1 MIYTRDINNLFMSP
15 IYTKCKK
22 YYHASLLIK
31 KEFVFILS
39 FEKVNI
45 FMMCICYLLNI
56 QFWQWS
62 DEMGRFLQWINLQQ
76 ILYVS
81 NKIIFFFST
90 WNKINTYIEIFGI
103 SYIWILTV
111 KKKTLFF
118 CRKFNSNVSRI
129 CIPTIHFKIKIYI
142 IMKWNITVI
151 EY

>member
-1 MIYTRDINNLFMSP
+1 MIYTTDINNLFMSP

-31 KEFVFILS
+31 KEFVFIIS

-56 QFWQWS
+56 RFWQWS

-111 KKKTLFF
+111 KKTPYFF
-118 CRKFNSNVSRI
+118 VGNSIQMCLEYVYRLYILRSR
-129 CIPTIHFKIKIYI
+129 YI
-142 IMKWNITVI
+142 L
-151 EY
+151 

>member
-31 KEFVFILS
+31 KEFVFIIS

-45 FMMCICYLLNI
+45 SLWCAFVICWVYS
-56 QFWQWS
+56 S
-62 DEMGRFLQWINLQQ
+62 DNDQMKWEGFCNELICSKFYMFQTK
-76 ILYVS
+76 S
-81 NKIIFFFST
+81 FFFST

>member
-1 MIYTRDINNLFMSP
+1 MIYTTDINNLFMSP

-31 KEFVFILS
+31 KEFVFIIS

-56 QFWQWS
+56 RFWQWS

-111 KKKTLFF
+111 KKNPYFF
-118 CRKFNSNVSRI
+118 VGNSIQMCLEYVYRLYILRSR
-129 CIPTIHFKIKIYI
+129 Y
-142 IMKWNITVI
+142 VL
-151 EY
+151 

>member
-45 FMMCICYLLNI
+45 SLWCAFVICWIYS
-56 QFWQWS
+56 S
-62 DEMGRFLQWINLQQ
+62 DNDQMKWEGFCNELICSKFYMFQTK
-76 ILYVS
+76 S
-81 NKIIFFFST
+81 FFFST

-111 KKKTLFF
+111 KKKPYFF
-118 CRKFNSNVSRI
+118 VGNSIQMCLEYVYRLYILRSR
-129 CIPTIHFKIKIYI
+129 YI
-142 IMKWNITVI
+142 L
-151 EY
+151 